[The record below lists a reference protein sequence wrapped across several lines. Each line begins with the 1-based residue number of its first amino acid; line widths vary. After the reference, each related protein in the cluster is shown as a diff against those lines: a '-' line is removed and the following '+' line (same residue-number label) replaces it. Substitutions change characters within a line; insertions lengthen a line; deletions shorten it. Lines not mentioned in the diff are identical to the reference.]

1 MKWEALRI
9 LWLRQMKRYLRSNSR
24 ILGAL
29 GQPILYLL
37 ALGYGLGSVFQK
49 AGGGNYIE
57 FLVPGIIVQTI
68 LFSSV
73 FWGIQ
78 IIWDK
83 QFGFLK
89 ETLVAPVSRLTIMMG
104 GVLGGATIAWLQGV
118 LVFLSAMVL
127 GFRPANWALVPLAL
141 VVMAV
146 LAIGM
151 ACLGSGIASLVND
164 FQGFQAINNFVVF
177 PLYFLSGAL
186 YPLKDVPLL
195 LAVVS
200 TANPLSYAVD
210 ALRDVLIHQTHFGVG
225 VDLVVLSVL
234 TVALAAFGVSTFS
247 WIEG

>member
-151 ACLGSGIASLVND
+151 ACLGSEIASHVND

-177 PLYFLSGAL
+177 PRYFLSGAL

-247 WIEG
+247 RIEG